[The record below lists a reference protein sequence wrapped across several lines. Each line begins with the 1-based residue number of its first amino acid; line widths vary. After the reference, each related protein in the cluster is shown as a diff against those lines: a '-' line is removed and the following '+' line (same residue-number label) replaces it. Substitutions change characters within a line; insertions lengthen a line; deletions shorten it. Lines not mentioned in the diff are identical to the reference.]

1 MTAPIALG
9 FTLLLGIAG
18 GIAVG
23 SGVIALFI
31 VLDMVPRLAQLT
43 SSYNKVHW
51 YEGAMVGGSLIGTM
65 SDFWN
70 WRMSAGSLVELG
82 VGLFDGIFVGLLA
95 AALTEVLNVLPILA
109 KRLHMTHYLFGLLMA
124 MVTGKVAESLFDWV
138 VYRQ

>member
-9 FTLLLGIAG
+9 LNLLLGIAG

-23 SGVIALFI
+23 GGVIALFV

-43 SSYNKVHW
+43 SSYDKVHW
-51 YEGAMVGGSLIGTM
+51 YEGAMVGGSLVGTV

-70 WRMSAGSLVELG
+70 WKITSGPLVELG
-82 VGLFDGIFVGLLA
+82 VGLFDGMLA

-109 KRLHMTHYLFGLLMA
+109 KRLNMTHYLFGLLMA
-124 MVTGKVAESLFDWV
+124 MVSGKVAGSLFDWF